1 MSLLEGIYAR
11 LAADAG
17 VLALNAGVFP
27 ALAPKE
33 SSLPYLVYT
42 QVGGATVNSLAGAN
56 RLQSARLRFSCY
68 GNTYGTAKG
77 LAKAV
82 KDSLNGLAVTLP
94 GGTVAI
100 QGAWLEYEGDDAEPD
115 LQGTV
120 FATHVDFSL
129 MFAEVA

>member
-11 LAADAG
+11 LAADPG
-17 VLALNAGVFP
+17 ITGLDAGVFP

-33 SSLPYLVYT
+33 SSLPYVVYL
-42 QVGGATVNSLAGAN
+42 QVGGATVNSLGGAN

-68 GNTYGTAKG
+68 GNSYGTAKG
-77 LAKAV
+77 LAKAI
-82 KDSLNGLAVTLP
+82 KDSLNGLAVTLA
-94 GGTVAI
+94 GGIVV

-120 FATHVDFSL
+120 FASHVDFAL
-129 MFAEVA
+129 MFVEVA

>member
-17 VLALNAGVFP
+17 IIALSAGVYP

-33 SSLPYLVYT
+33 SSLPFVVYS
-42 QVGGATVNSLAGAN
+42 QVGGATVSSLDGAN

-68 GNTYGTAKG
+68 GTAYAD
-77 LAKAV
+77 AKKLSAAV
-82 KDSLNGLAVTLP
+82 KSSLNGLAVTLSD
-94 GGTVAI
+94 GTKVE
-100 QGAWLEYEGDDAEPD
+100 GCWLEFETDDSEAD

-120 FATHVDFSL
+120 FASHVDFNL
-129 MFAEVA
+129 MFVDVA

>member
-11 LAADAG
+11 LAVDAG
-17 VLALNAGVFP
+17 VVALNAGVYP

-33 SSLPYLVYT
+33 SELPYLVYT

-68 GNTYGTAKG
+68 GTSYADAKN
-77 LAKAV
+77 LAAALKN
-82 KDSLNGLAVTLP
+82 SLNGLAVTLP
-94 GGTVAI
+94 GGITV
-100 QGAWLEYEGDDAEPD
+100 QGAWLEFEGDDAESD

-120 FATHVDFSL
+120 FACHVDFSM
-129 MFAEVA
+129 MFVDNG

>member
-17 VLALNAGVFP
+17 VVALGAGVYP

-33 SSLPYLVYT
+33 ASLPYLVYT

-68 GNTYGTAKG
+68 GNTYGAAKD

-94 GGTVAI
+94 GGITV

-120 FATHVDFSL
+120 FASHVDFGL